1 MEKTIRI
8 LCLTDESDAESIR
21 SILKAAGFSMDMRRV
36 DLHDEFESALRS
48 GEYDLILA
56 NYQLPHCDGFA
67 ALKLVREVGVDVPFI
82 FVSEPP
88 GEEMVIRAFT
98 EGAAGYVLKDGMERL
113 PHVVRRVLDEMEE
126 RHVQHKSNEEVRS
139 REARI
144 RHVLEYCQDTVYQ
157 RNLQMDRYDYISSTI
172 FDITGYTSN
181 EIIDLPFDAIL
192 EMIHPDDRVVI
203 KKMLAD
209 ASKNTG
215 ISYQMDFRFRHRD
228 GSYRWF
234 QDNIRVNVDSNGAPL
249 YRVGVI
255 RDITEQKTATESLRA
270 SEERYHSII
279 TAMSEGVVFQ
289 RTDGMIVSANPGAE
303 RVLGLTFDQMIGRTS
318 MDPRWQSI
326 HEDGSPFPGDDH
338 PAMVTLRTGVSQRDV
353 IMGVH
358 KPDGSLS
365 WISINSELAI
375 TPGLKYP
382 AVWLPHLRTSLNI
395 RLLKM
400 RCELARSA
408 TAH

>member
-1 MEKTIRI
+1 M
-8 LCLTDESDAESIR
+8 
-21 SILKAAGFSMDMRRV
+21 
-36 DLHDEFESALRS
+36 
-48 GEYDLILA
+48 
-56 NYQLPHCDGFA
+56 
-67 ALKLVREVGVDVPFI
+67 
-82 FVSEPP
+82 
-88 GEEMVIRAFT
+88 
-98 EGAAGYVLKDGMERL
+98 
-113 PHVVRRVLDEMEE
+113 
-126 RHVQHKSNEEVRS
+126 
-139 REARI
+139 
-144 RHVLEYCQDTVYQ
+144 
-157 RNLQMDRYDYISSTI
+157 
-172 FDITGYTSN
+172 
-181 EIIDLPFDAIL
+181 
-192 EMIHPDDRVVI
+192 
-203 KKMLAD
+203 
-209 ASKNTG
+209 
-215 ISYQMDFRFRHRD
+215 
-228 GSYRWF
+228 
-234 QDNIRVNVDSNGAPL
+234 
-249 YRVGVI
+249 GVI